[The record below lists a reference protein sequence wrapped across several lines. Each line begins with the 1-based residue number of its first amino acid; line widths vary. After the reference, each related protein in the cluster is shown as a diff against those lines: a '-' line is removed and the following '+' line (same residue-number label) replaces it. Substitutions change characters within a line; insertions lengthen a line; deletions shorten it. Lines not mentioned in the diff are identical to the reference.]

1 MDVQGSVET
10 GIAVDNPQVN
20 DTSEKKKKRYPQRG
34 KRYSPAEKM
43 AILEAAKE
51 TSVSEAAK
59 KHGVVTGT
67 IYEWRRS
74 NKRRNKTV
82 ELVENSDT
90 EITGAGTNKS
100 PSLNTPKSG
109 NCDKDKVPSYNE
121 DPKEIRDQKIM
132 AVWRQHPGYGPSQVK
147 NILKRGG
154 FKVSVGTVRHVM
166 ESNGYLPPKFK
177 RKEHVGSYEAAR
189 PQELY
194 HLDFYHFYVHKQKQ
208 CILFI
213 EDDYSRFITGWAL
226 VSSERAAPV
235 IECFERAVQRYGRPE
250 GAMSDRGAAFHSWR
264 GLSRFE
270 SLLEEFEVN
279 YYLAKEAAVNGKVE
293 ALNASFQKECVE
305 QTEFMDLTDAAR
317 VIGRWV
323 DHYNHHRTHH
333 ALGGLLVPADRFY
346 GIAEQTLKRIE
357 QGIGAK
363 TADLT
368 SPDSRGL
375 ELFRVVSYGG
385 SPQVWLMGNKI
396 LG

>member
-1 MDVQGSVET
+1 MDIQGSVET
-10 GIAVDNPQVN
+10 GTAVGTSQAN
-20 DTSEKKKKRYPQRG
+20 DISEKKTKRFPQRG
-34 KRYSPAEKM
+34 KRYSPAEKKS
-43 AILEAAKE
+43 ILKDAKE
-51 TSVSEAAK
+51 TSVKEAGK
-59 KHGVVTGT
+59 KHGVAPGT

-74 NKRRNKTV
+74 NKRRKKTIEPV
-82 ELVENSDT
+82 KESNIEIADT
-90 EITGAGTNKS
+90 NEGS
-100 PSLNTPKSG
+100 PSNISEAKDS
-109 NCDKDKVPSYNE
+109 DKDKVSSENE

-132 AVWRQHPGYGPSQVK
+132 SIWRQHPGYGPSQVK
-147 NILKRGG
+147 NMLKRGG

-166 ESNGYLPPKFK
+166 ESNGYLPPNFK

-194 HLDFYHFYVHKQKQ
+194 HLDFYHFYIHKQKQ

-213 EDDYSRFITGWAL
+213 EDDYSRFIAGWAL
-226 VSSERAAPV
+226 VSSERADPV
-235 IECFERAVQRYGRPE
+235 VECFERAVQRYGRPE
-250 GAMSDRGAAFHSWR
+250 GAMSDRGSAFHSWK

-270 SLLEEFEVN
+270 SLLEELEVN

-305 QTEFMDLTDAAR
+305 QNEFMDLTDAAR

-323 DHYNHHRTHH
+323 EHYNHHRTHH
-333 ALGGLLVPADRFY
+333 GLGGLLVPADRFY
-346 GIAEQTLKRIE
+346 GIADQTLKRIE
-357 QGIGAK
+357 QGLGTK

-375 ELFRVVSYGG
+375 ELFRVASYGG
-385 SPQVWLMGNKI
+385 TPQVWLMGKKI